1 MVKMKA
7 GDTAYIV
14 ESNRIVREVKIISCS
29 GGMYLVRFEGGG
41 GIRVRE
47 HRLFATEEEAKK
59 SITGLKDEFRK
70 KTPYDYM

>member
-1 MVKMKA
+1 
-7 GDTAYIV
+7 
-14 ESNRIVREVKIISCS
+14 
-29 GGMYLVRFEGGG
+29 MYLVRFEGGG